1 MSLSGADIDPGTKT
15 IEVFLPTYRLKPEE
29 NEKFYPSK
37 AKLIMTSVLEEELRD
52 RVRIYQVWKLCS
64 ISRSLSPVSLSTLH
78 LGMQIDEKSVEDWA
92 DFGDDFESLTKE
104 ISDKIKQKCKAELNI
119 PRYKIIVQVTIGQMK
134 NQGVS
139 VGSRCLWD
147 TATDNYASARFQN
160 QYIWASAVVF
170 GIYTD

>member
-1 MSLSGADIDPGTKT
+1 
-15 IEVFLPTYRLKPEE
+15 
-29 NEKFYPSK
+29 
-37 AKLIMTSVLEEELRD
+37 MTSVLEEELRD
-52 RVRIYQVWKLCS
+52 R
-64 ISRSLSPVSLSTLH
+64 
-78 LGMQIDEKSVEDWA
+78 IDEKSVEDWA

>member
-52 RVRIYQVWKLCS
+52 R
-64 ISRSLSPVSLSTLH
+64 
-78 LGMQIDEKSVEDWA
+78 IDEKSVEDWA
-92 DFGDDFESLTKE
+92 DFGDEFESLTKE

>member
-52 RVRIYQVWKLCS
+52 R
-64 ISRSLSPVSLSTLH
+64 
-78 LGMQIDEKSVEDWA
+78 IDEKSVEDWA